1 MATPDSHPTLSEPDR
16 LSPVRHR
23 RFSVAEYHRMIDM
36 GILNEDEHVELLEGE
51 IVQMPPMEKPHARA
65 TTKLD
70 RRLQRALSDHY
81 VVRVQMPLTL
91 RDSEPEPDVA
101 VVLAKDEDTAPR
113 HPSRA
118 LLVVEVADSSV
129 RYDLA
134 IKSRIYAK
142 AGIPEYWLVVV
153 RKKAV
158 EVLRDPD
165 PRKGVY
171 RTRQTVG
178 RSGRVT
184 PLAFPRIGISVRS
197 LFD

>member
-1 MATPDSHPTLSEPDR
+1 MATADSRPTLPEPDR

-36 GILNEDEHVELLEGE
+36 GILDEDEHVELLEGE

-65 TTKLD
+65 ITKLD

-81 VVRVQMPLTL
+81 VVRIQMPLTL
-91 RDSEPEPDVA
+91 RDSEPEPDVV
-101 VVLAKDEDTAPR
+101 VVLAKDEDAALR

-118 LLVVEVADSSV
+118 LLVIEVAASSI

-165 PRKGVY
+165 SRRGVY
-171 RTRQTVG
+171 RTCQTVG
-178 RSGRVT
+178 GSGRLA
-184 PLAFPRIGISVRS
+184 PLAFPRIALPVRS